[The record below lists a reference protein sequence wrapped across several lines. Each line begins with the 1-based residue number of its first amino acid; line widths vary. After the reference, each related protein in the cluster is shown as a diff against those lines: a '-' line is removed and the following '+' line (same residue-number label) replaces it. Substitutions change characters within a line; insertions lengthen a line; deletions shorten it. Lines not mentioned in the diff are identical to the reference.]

1 MPSSSSGGGGGSGG
15 DGGGGGVGGGG
26 QAGNSDENQQQ
37 NTVLQFDEI
46 FLVGTLFITCSWHQ
60 KTKPRILQFTNSRI

>member
-26 QAGNSDENQQQ
+26 GQAGNSDENQQQ

-46 FLVGTLFITCSWHQ
+46 LTRYLIWKHRLRFFWQIGCT
-60 KTKPRILQFTNSRI
+60 PRAVLL